1 MTAQRRTLAR
11 LRAMSRNVRTS
22 TTVGIWVCTLSA
34 IGLLVASFIV
44 PPMGEISPS
53 VLKAG
58 SLIFAFAALIEVR
71 EAITEGLGV
80 KVSHGGTTIE
90 VHDLDG
96 KPSANGKDDGDTDSS
111 ESV

>member
-22 TTVGIWVCTLSA
+22 TTVGIWFCTVSA

-80 KVSHGGTTIE
+80 KLTHGQTTVE
-90 VHDLDG
+90 VRDPD
-96 KPSANGKDDGDTDSS
+96 PANPANPETTEEDEPQED
-111 ESV
+111 

>member
-44 PPMGEISPS
+44 PPMGEVSPS

-80 KVSHGGTTIE
+80 KLTHGQTTVE
-90 VHDLDG
+90 VRDTDG
-96 KPSANGKDDGDTDSS
+96 KTDAEIQTNDDEDGNT
-111 ESV
+111 

>member
-22 TTVGIWVCTLSA
+22 TTVGIWFCTVSA

-80 KVSHGGTTIE
+80 KVSHGQTTVE
-90 VHDLDG
+90 VRDADG
-96 KPSANGKDDGDTDSS
+96 KTETEIQTTDDEDGNT
-111 ESV
+111 

>member
-1 MTAQRRTLAR
+1 MTAQRRALAR

-22 TTVGIWVCTLSA
+22 TTVGIWVCTVSA

-80 KVSHGGTTIE
+80 KLTHGQTTVE
-90 VHDLDG
+90 VRDTDG
-96 KPSANGKDDGDTDSS
+96 KTDTETQTTDDEDGNT
-111 ESV
+111 

>member
-22 TTVGIWVCTLSA
+22 TTVGIWFCTVSA

-80 KVSHGGTTIE
+80 KLTHGQTTVE
-90 VHDLDG
+90 VRDADG
-96 KPSANGKDDGDTDSS
+96 KTDTEIQTTTDDEDGNT
-111 ESV
+111 

>member
-11 LRAMSRNVRTS
+11 LRALSRNVRTS
-22 TTVGIWVCTLSA
+22 TTVGIWVCTVSA

-80 KVSHGGTTIE
+80 KVSHGQTTVE
-90 VHDLDG
+90 VRDTDG
-96 KPSANGKDDGDTDSS
+96 KTDTEIQTTEDEDGNT
-111 ESV
+111 